1 MYKFYAAVQ
10 ENRAIS
16 CVSGEDML
24 SLFIEYAAV
33 KWRGQV
39 MMKWSEKL

>member
-24 SLFIEYAAV
+24 SLFIKSTQLLNGAA
-33 KWRGQV
+33 
-39 MMKWSEKL
+39 KL